1 MAVKHRCIIC
11 HKVLRPD
18 GYCGNTD
25 CIDYIRTRIHDK
37 AEAERQRK
45 KREEMQENEY
55 KESP

>member
-25 CIDYIRTRIHDK
+25 CIDYIRTRIHDE
-37 AEAERQRK
+37 AEAERQK
-45 KREEMQENEY
+45 KKEKEEQQN
-55 KESP
+55 KETP